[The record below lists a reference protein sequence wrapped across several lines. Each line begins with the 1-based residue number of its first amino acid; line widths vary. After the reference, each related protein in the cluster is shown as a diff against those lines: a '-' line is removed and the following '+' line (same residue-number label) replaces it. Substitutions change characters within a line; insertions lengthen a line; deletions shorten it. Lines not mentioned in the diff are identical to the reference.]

1 MSDENQESASSNQS
15 ENNSSSG
22 QQQNPPLRDTNTYLE
37 KGEKSGTTRKD

>member
-1 MSDENQESASSNQS
+1 MSDKNQESASSNQS

-37 KGEKSGTTRKD
+37 KGEKAGITRKD